1 MAEHNQ
7 ITEIKQHSEEADHPT
22 PLTYVKI
29 AAILA
34 IITAIEV
41 AIFYVEALQG
51 VIKPIFII
59 LSGGKFALVAMFYMH
74 LKFDNRLFSMLFV
87 GGLILAMIVSSA
99 LMVLFKNFL

>member
-7 ITEIKQHSEEADHPT
+7 TTGIDQHSEEADHPT

-51 VIKPIFII
+51 LIKPIFII

-74 LKFDNRLFSMLFV
+74 LKFDNRLFSILFI
-87 GGLILAMIVSSA
+87 GGLILAMIVSTA
-99 LMVLFKNFL
+99 MMVLFKNFL

>member
-7 ITEIKQHSEEADHPT
+7 ITGIEQHSEEADHPT

-41 AIFYVEALQG
+41 AIFYVEALQS